1 MRRVALLL
9 TWPVRSGLGADRV
22 ARSEVVTFQRG
33 RHVGRHLRKPRYSA
47 CVLGLSARRHYWLA
61 PRSDDAVGAAMLG
74 QGAGE
79 IAAVAC
85 QCVPLRFCKLDWG
98 RTNVSCLKS
107 DEISEPCGHR
117 FSGDLT
123 GFGRCV
129 TGINRADTA
138 SERLDAARGNR
149 RRVQGIYAAC

>member
-1 MRRVALLL
+1 
-9 TWPVRSGLGADRV
+9 
-22 ARSEVVTFQRG
+22 
-33 RHVGRHLRKPRYSA
+33 
-47 CVLGLSARRHYWLA
+47 VLGLSARRHYRLA

-79 IAAVAC
+79 IAAVAG
-85 QCVPLRFCKLDWG
+85 QWVPLWCCKLDWG
-98 RTNVSCLKS
+98 RADVSCLKS
-107 DEISEPCGHR
+107 DEISEPFGRR

-138 SERLDAARGNR
+138 NVNLDVPMLRHLFVVCNSSGEAETEPHAVGQSTRPGSR
-149 RRVQGIYAAC
+149 CQHC

>member
-1 MRRVALLL
+1 M
-9 TWPVRSGLGADRV
+9 
-22 ARSEVVTFQRG
+22 
-33 RHVGRHLRKPRYSA
+33 GRHLRKPRYNA

-74 QGAGE
+74 QDAGE
-79 IAAVAC
+79 IAAVVSR
-85 QCVPLRFCKLDWG
+85 QMPLRFCKLDWG

-138 SERLDAARGNR
+138 NVNLDAPMLRHLFVVCNSSGEAETGPHAVGQSARPGSR
-149 RRVQGIYAAC
+149 CQHC

>member
-1 MRRVALLL
+1 M
-9 TWPVRSGLGADRV
+9 
-22 ARSEVVTFQRG
+22 
-33 RHVGRHLRKPRYSA
+33 
-47 CVLGLSARRHYWLA
+47 LGLYARRHYWLA

-74 QGAGE
+74 QDAGE
-79 IAAVAC
+79 IAAVVSR
-85 QCVPLRFCKLDWG
+85 QMPLRFCKLDWG

-138 SERLDAARGNR
+138 NVNLDAPMLRHLFVVCNSSGEAETGPHAVGQSARPVRGVSTADG
-149 RRVQGIYAAC
+149 RVCPDLPAFLDPVMT